1 MTDDAPLVLETE
13 LWRWTPEP
21 PAKASWYFVTIVGEA
36 ADAIRARAFEL
47 RAMGGARGFGSV
59 RVRASVDGVA
69 FDSSVF
75 PHKESG
81 GYLLPVKAEVRRKA
95 GVGEGIWWKWG
106 SGSSGVEG
114 GALSRHPASCRDC
127 PRRCPRRRDAG
138 RWCRARSGRGTR
150 KRPRRR

>member
-1 MTDDAPLVLETE
+1 MDLPDDSPLVLETE

-21 PAKASWYFVTIVGEA
+21 PAKASWHFVTITGPA
-36 ADAIRARAFEL
+36 ADAIRVRAFEL

-69 FDSSVF
+69 FDSSAF

-95 GVGEGIWWKWG
+95 GVAEGDL
-106 SGSSGVEG
+106 VEV
-114 GALSRHPASCRDC
+114 AV
-127 PRRCPRRRDAG
+127 
-138 RWCRARSGRGTR
+138 WV
-150 KRPRRR
+150 

>member
-21 PAKASWYFVTIVGEA
+21 PAKASWYFVTITGAA

-95 GVGEGIWWKWG
+95 GVGEGDLVEVGIW
-106 SGSSGVEG
+106 V
-114 GALSRHPASCRDC
+114 
-127 PRRCPRRRDAG
+127 
-138 RWCRARSGRGTR
+138 
-150 KRPRRR
+150 

>member
-1 MTDDAPLVLETE
+1 MTDDPSLVLETE

-21 PAKASWYFVTIVGEA
+21 PAKASWHFVTITGAA

-69 FDSSVF
+69 FDTSAF
-75 PHKESG
+75 PHRESG

-95 GVGEGIWWKWG
+95 GVSEGDR
-106 SGSSGVEG
+106 VEVTV
-114 GALSRHPASCRDC
+114 
-127 PRRCPRRRDAG
+127 
-138 RWCRARSGRGTR
+138 WV
-150 KRPRRR
+150 